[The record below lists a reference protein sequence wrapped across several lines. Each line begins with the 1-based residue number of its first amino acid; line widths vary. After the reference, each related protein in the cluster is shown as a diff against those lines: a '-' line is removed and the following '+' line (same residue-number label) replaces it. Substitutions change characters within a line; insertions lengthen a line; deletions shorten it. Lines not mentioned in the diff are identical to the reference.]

1 MSSPFDSLPYSGDM
15 PVEEFRAAA
24 HKLVDWV
31 AEYLE
36 HTERYPVLAQT
47 SPGELRRQLPVQAPA
62 EAEPLDAILEDFNKL
77 VMPGV
82 THWNHPGF
90 FAYFAI
96 TASGPGILGEWL
108 SGALNVNAML
118 WKTCPAA
125 SELEE
130 VVLGWLRQMLGL
142 PEAFMGVVMDTA
154 SVSSLCALAAAREA
168 LKDLN
173 VRERGLAGRPEVS
186 RLRLYVSEQAHS
198 ASDKA
203 AIVLGVGIEGVRKIP
218 VDAEFRLRPEALG
231 AAIEED
237 RRAGWRPFAVVATV
251 GTTSTTS
258 VDPVPAIAD
267 VCAQHKLWLH
277 VDAAYAG
284 PAAILPERRW
294 ALEGCERADSLV
306 LNPHKWLFTPFD
318 FSAFYCRHP
327 ELLRSAFSLVPE
339 FLRTPEDPEVR
350 NYMDYGI
357 QLGRRF
363 RALKLWFIL
372 RYFGQRGIQERLR
385 QHIAWA
391 QRFAEQVDA
400 HPDFE
405 RLAPAPFSVVC
416 FRTRP
421 HGLAQR
427 LERAGKDE
435 PTAVEKYLDELNQ
448 ALLEVINATG
458 EAYLSHT
465 KLNGRVTLRLA
476 IGNLRTTPRHVG
488 RAWELLQHHAARL
501 DAERRPAAWRD

>member
-1 MSSPFDSLPYSGDM
+1 MSSPFDSLPHSGDM
-15 PVEEFRAAA
+15 PPEEFRTAA

-31 AEYLE
+31 ADYLE
-36 HTERYPVLAQT
+36 HTDRYPVLAQT
-47 SPGELRRQLPVQAPA
+47 TPGALRRGLPEQAP
-62 EAEPLDAILEDFNKL
+62 EQSESIDAILADFEQQVL
-77 VMPGV
+77 PGV
-82 THWNHPGF
+82 THWNHPAF

-125 SELEE
+125 NELEE

-142 PEAFMGVVMDTA
+142 PDAFIGVVMDTA
-154 SVSSLCALAAAREA
+154 SISSLCALATARERLA
-168 LKDLN
+168 DLKI
-173 VRERGLAGRPEVS
+173 RERGLAGS

-198 ASDKA
+198 SMDKA
-203 AIVLGVGIEGVRKIP
+203 AIVLGIGLDGVRKIP
-218 VDAEFRLRPEALG
+218 ADAEFRLRPEALT

-237 RRAGWRPFAVVATV
+237 KRAGWRPFAVVATV

-267 VCAQHKLWLH
+267 ICAQHKLWLH

-294 ALEGCERADSLV
+294 ILDGCERADSLV

-327 ELLRSAFSLVPE
+327 ELLRATFSLVPE
-339 FLRTPEDPEVR
+339 YLRTPEDPEAR

-372 RYFGQRGIQERLR
+372 RYFGQLGIQKRLR

-391 QRFAEQVDA
+391 EQLAAEIDA

-416 FRTRP
+416 FRACP
-421 HGLAQR
+421 AGLARR
-427 LERAGKDE
+427 LEQAVADERAAGQ
-435 PTAVEKYLDELNQ
+435 KYLDELNE
-448 ALLEVINATG
+448 ALLGAVNATG

-465 KLNGRVTLRLA
+465 KLNGRYTLRLA

-488 RAWELLQHHAARL
+488 RAWELLRVHAARL